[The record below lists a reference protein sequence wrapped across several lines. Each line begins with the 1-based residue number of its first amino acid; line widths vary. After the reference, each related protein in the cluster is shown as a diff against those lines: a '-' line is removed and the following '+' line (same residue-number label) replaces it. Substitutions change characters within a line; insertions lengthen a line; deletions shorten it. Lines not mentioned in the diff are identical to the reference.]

1 MNAFMEKYLGK
12 LSNTRPIFL
21 SSLTLAAIFALNTPN
36 VQAAQD
42 GSQVGT
48 ASTEAQVQVV
58 NEVNNETDSLE
69 EQAKVQSS
77 GESNSE
83 QGNADLETLDQEPG
97 EKSSVNASKENT
109 DYGVQAYDHMANLGQ
124 VIGSRPAGTEKE
136 YTARDYIV
144 SQLQAMGYHVDI
156 QAFDFADKGEVK
168 TSHNISALKAGE
180 EDKEIILG
188 AHYDSV
194 TDGGSTGADDN
205 ASGVG
210 VLLENAQ
217 RLYGVRT
224 RYGIRF
230 VSFGAE
236 EVGLKGSQYYVDQM
250 SPLQRDKTIAMINL
264 DTLAAGDQAYV
275 YSGIDDN
282 TWVAETAWRL
292 AEELGLNVATNPGLN
307 PDYPAGK
314 TGDWSDHAAFRQA
327 GIPVAYFESTNWEL
341 GDKDGYVQTKVAGPI
356 MHTEKDNLDFISQ
369 TFPGRIQSN
378 LATHSEL
385 LYYLLLSLSQP
396 LASEPTNEDLP
407 SDGVV
412 VVPPATAN
420 KGQADKTVNS
430 LATNKKQDLD
440 EGYHFDQ
447 SKVIDQIDHSKNLE
461 KGTSIALPT
470 TGGQWAVSGLFGLL
484 IVGIGFALFRKR

>member
-1 MNAFMEKYLGK
+1 MNTFMEKYLGRMPK
-12 LSNTRPIFL
+12 TRPIFL
-21 SSLTLAAIFALNTPN
+21 SSLTLVAIFALSTPN
-36 VQAAQD
+36 VLAVQD
-42 GSQVGT
+42 GSQVGA
-48 ASTEAQVQVV
+48 ASTEAEVQVV
-58 NEVNNETDSLE
+58 NEVTNSLD
-69 EQAKVQSS
+69 EQAQAQSS
-77 GESNSE
+77 VESNSE
-83 QGNADLETLDQEPG
+83 QGSSGIETIDQVQDE
-97 EKSSVNASKENT
+97 ESSFNTSKENT
-109 DYGVQAYDHMANLGQ
+109 EYGVQAHDHMANLGQ
-124 VIGSRPAGTEKE
+124 VIGSRPAGTDKE

-194 TDGGSTGADDN
+194 TDGGSTGVDDN

-217 RLYGVRT
+217 RLNGVRT

-236 EVGLKGSQYYVDQM
+236 EVGLKGSQYYVDKM

-314 TGDWSDHAAFRQA
+314 TGDWSDHAAFRQI

-341 GDKDGYVQTKVAGPI
+341 GDRDGYVQTQVAGPI

-385 LYYLLLSLSQP
+385 LYHLLLSLSQP
-396 LASEPTNEDLP
+396 IASDSTNEDLASEETIVLAP
-407 SDGVV
+407 TMTNKEQINN
-412 VVPPATAN
+412 TAN
-420 KGQADKTVNS
+420 T
-430 LATNKKQDLD
+430 LATNKNQDLA
-440 EGYHFDQ
+440 ESYHFDHA
-447 SKVIDQIDHSKNLE
+447 KAIDQVDDSKDFE
-461 KGTSIALPT
+461 KITTTSLPV
-470 TGGQWAVSGLFGLL
+470 TGSQWAVSGLLGLV
-484 IVGIGFALFRKR
+484 IVGVGFALFRKR